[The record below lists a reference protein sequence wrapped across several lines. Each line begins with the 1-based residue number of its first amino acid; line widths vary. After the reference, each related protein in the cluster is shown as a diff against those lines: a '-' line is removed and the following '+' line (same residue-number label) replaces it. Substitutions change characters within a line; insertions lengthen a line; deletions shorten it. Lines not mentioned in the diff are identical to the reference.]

1 MLLALKVQA
10 SRAIMP
16 VILNYT
22 WHQTIFR
29 WEDPPSHF
37 EAITAH
43 FQHCTLG
50 TPPVFPAMQQ
60 QQRCTQLSSTIAS
73 VISARQPSGAS

>member
-10 SRAIMP
+10 SRAMMP

-29 WEDPPSHF
+29 WKDPPSHF

-43 FQHCTLG
+43 FHHCTLG

-73 VISARQPSGAS
+73 VIPARQPSGAS